1 MVGPPLYSKCRA
13 GERTISQRN
22 ERRSVTEYKNAS
34 DHRPGKLAPVATF
47 HPTQAL
53 TRRPTRAGHMCPP
66 SRARSPRPPLPASHR
81 LPLRSPARPPQTRA
95 TRSTARRRTAGAA
108 RALARSACAAA
119 RCSRPSRPSTSSL
132 RSCRALAPRTHL
144 VVEAV
149 GVGMSKVAGRYRRVN
164 TECRK
169 RTEDPCA
176 DCLGWYET
184 RCVVISMLGSERSHM
199 RSACFRRSWRALRVA
214 RRETE
219 YTVCA

>member
-1 MVGPPLYSKCRA
+1 MSSRGTYYKPAQRA
-13 GERTISQRN
+13 AQCHRVQKRVRPSSRQAGT
-22 ERRSVTEYKNAS
+22 RRYLPSDSGSNTAS
-34 DHRPGKLAPVATF
+34 DACGPHVPSIPS
-47 HPTQAL
+47 AL
-53 TRRPTRAGHMCPP
+53 
-66 SRARSPRPPLPASHR
+66 
-81 LPLRSPARPPQTRA
+81 
-95 TRSTARRRTAGAA
+95 
-108 RALARSACAAA
+108 
-119 RCSRPSRPSTSSL
+119 STSS
-132 RSCRALAPRTHL
+132 APRLPPPSSTISSPSSSNPGHTKHRAPSHRRSGSGSG
-144 VVEAV
+144 AV
-149 GVGMSKVAGRYRRVN
+149 GVCGGAVLASESPVDELVAVLSCVGAADTPSRRGCRGGDKQGCGAFRRVN